1 MTPNNNSEKEKMP
14 PVDEK
19 TIVSRKQFIRFKKF
33 YEQHPHGR
41 EKLTLGQKAADLIS
55 EFGGSWIFIISF
67 MLFIGIW
74 ITINLYWLMTPVD
87 PFPFILLNLMLSM
100 LAALQA
106 PVILM
111 SQHRQTQ
118 RDRLKAERDHFINR
132 KAEKEVANMQQDLEQ
147 IKQMIRNIHTVTG
160 CDEKNKITNFKK

>member
-1 MTPNNNSEKEKMP
+1 MNTNNNSEKENMP

-19 TIVSRKQFIRFKKF
+19 TIVSRKQFTRFKEF

-41 EKLTLGQKAADLIS
+41 EKLTFGQKASDVIS
-55 EFGGSWIFIISF
+55 EFGGSWFFIILF
-67 MLFIGIW
+67 MIFIGIW
-74 ITINLYWLMTPVD
+74 IAINIYWLMNPID
-87 PFPFILLNLMLSM
+87 PFPFILLNLLLSL

-111 SQHRQTQ
+111 SQNRQTQ
-118 RDRLKAERDHFINR
+118 RDRIKSERDHYINR
-132 KAEKEVANMQQDLEQ
+132 KAEKEVVNMQQDLEQ

-160 CDEKNKITNFKK
+160 CDKKINELKK